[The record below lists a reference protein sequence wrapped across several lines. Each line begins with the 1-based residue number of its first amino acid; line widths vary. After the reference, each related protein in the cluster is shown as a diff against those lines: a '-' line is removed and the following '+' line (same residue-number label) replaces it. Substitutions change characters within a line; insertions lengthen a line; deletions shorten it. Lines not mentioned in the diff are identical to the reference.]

1 LLLDLAEAVFLAET
15 AGDGLVHDLI
25 GTRFAGYGVHRA
37 AHHRPGGARQRRS
50 ISRRAH
56 HAVNDP
62 LPGVGTDV
70 GQIAFVHRLEPFDLP
85 RVGTA
90 QARHQPRPP
99 DAPARGEDAGV
110 VSQLQGCDEKVA
122 LTDAEVHRLAR
133 KPYFV
138 GGIGE
143 MRFLPGTRRHE
154 ARLLAADV
162 DPGWPAEAEERQP
175 GGDPVDTHLVRDAVE
190 IDVAGSGDREV

>member
-1 LLLDLAEAVFLAET
+1 V
-15 AGDGLVHDLI
+15 
-25 GTRFAGYGVHRA
+25 
-37 AHHRPGGARQRRS
+37 
-50 ISRRAH
+50 
-56 HAVNDP
+56 
-62 LPGVGTDV
+62 
-70 GQIAFVHRLEPFDLP
+70 
-85 RVGTA
+85 
-90 QARHQPRPP
+90 
-99 DAPARGEDAGV
+99 DAGV

-190 IDVAGSGDREV
+190 IDVAGSGDREVEVGLAVMLVVRVVPDVPPAGQVIVTGAEDRLVRIDHAVRQRPERKARLDGRARGVL